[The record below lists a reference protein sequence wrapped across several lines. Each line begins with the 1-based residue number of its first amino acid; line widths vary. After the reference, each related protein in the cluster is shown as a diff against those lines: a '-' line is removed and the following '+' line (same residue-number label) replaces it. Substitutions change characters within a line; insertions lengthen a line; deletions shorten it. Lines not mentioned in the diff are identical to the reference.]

1 MDTNQNNTNDNA
13 GSSVISQFI
22 DKLLEEKGAA
32 EMGTEVLAQMKK
44 DLETRLEDRINA
56 VVLESIPGDKLEEFN
71 ALLDAGDAQNIDV
84 FYKRNIPDMD
94 SIVAKAFMDFR
105 SLYIS

>member
-1 MDTNQNNTNDNA
+1 MDNQNNNKGVQGGTA
-13 GSSVISQFI
+13 ISMFI
-22 DKLLEEKGAA
+22 DKLLEEKGAS
-32 EMGTEVLAQMKK
+32 EMGAEVMAQMKK

-56 VVLESIPGDKLEEFN
+56 VVLENIPADKLEEFN
-71 ALLDAGDAQNIDV
+71 NLLDEGKQEGIDA

-94 SIVAKAFMDFR
+94 SIIAKAFMDFR